1 MRVLVVEDEAIVS
14 MLLEEFLEEMG
25 CEITA
30 TASRF
35 DDALE
40 KARSLTLDLALLDVN
55 LAGRLSY
62 PVAELLLGRGVP
74 VVFSTGYGASALPDA
89 LHGVTVLSKPF
100 RHNQLAAAM
109 QAAREGK
116 CLGEDASAQ
125 PAG

>member
-1 MRVLVVEDEAIVS
+1 MEFSGMRVFVVEDEAMVS
-14 MLLEEFLEEMG
+14 ILVEEFLEELG
-25 CEITA
+25 CEITG

-40 KARSLTLDLALLDVN
+40 KAGSLTVDLALLDVN

-62 PVAELLLGRGVP
+62 PVAELLIARGVP
-74 VVFSTGYGASALPDA
+74 VVFSTGYGAAALPEA

-109 QAAREGK
+109 QAAWEAG
-116 CLGEDASAQ
+116 GSA
-125 PAG
+125 